1 MQNNI
6 QFLLANNESL
16 QHYLSQ
22 VKATEPLTLAE
33 EQALGRR
40 IMAGDRKALH
50 LLVEANLRFVLK
62 CINDMNIYVD
72 VPVEELIAAGNEGL
86 TIAAKRYDPSY
97 PNKFCSY
104 AVHHIQKA
112 INDAVKTWICAVA
125 MPDLQQEL
133 YRCMSLEN
141 TFDEEDEDKGLLNLI
156 STIPAASMPAEIAW
170 QTKEAKEHL
179 HAMLSQRLYP
189 GEVKL
194 LMGFAQ
200 MTYDGYNMAEI
211 AKEFGLPT
219 RKMKAIISALQKKV
233 RFHKL
238 LDAFREAA

>member
-6 QFLLANNESL
+6 QFLLANSESL

-62 CINDMNIYVD
+62 CINDMHIYVD
-72 VPVEELIAAGNEGL
+72 VPIEELIAAGNEGL
-86 TIAAKRYDPSY
+86 AIAAKRYDPNY
-97 PNKFCSY
+97 PNRFCSY
-104 AVHHIQKA
+104 AVHYIQKA
-112 INDAVKTWICAVA
+112 INDAIKIWISAVT
-125 MPDLQQEL
+125 MPDLHQEL
-133 YRCMSLEN
+133 YCCLSLEN

-156 STIPAASMPAEIAW
+156 STMPAASMPAEIAW

-179 HAMLSQRLYP
+179 HSMLSQWFYP

-194 LMGFAQ
+194 LMSFVQ
-200 MTYDGYNMAEI
+200 MANDGYNMAEI
-211 AKEFGLPT
+211 AKEFGLPI
-219 RKMKAIISALQKKV
+219 RKMKAIISNLLQKV
-233 RFHKL
+233 RFYKL
-238 LDAFREAA
+238 LDAFREVA

>member
-22 VKATEPLTLAE
+22 VKATKPLTLAE

-40 IMAGDRKALH
+40 IKAGDDKALH
-50 LLVEANLRFVLK
+50 QLVEANLRFVLK
-62 CINDMNIYVD
+62 CINDMNVYIN
-72 VPVEELIAAGNEGL
+72 VPIEELVAAGNEGL

-104 AVHHIQKA
+104 AVRHIKKA
-112 INDAVKTWICAVA
+112 VKDAIKTWISVVA
-125 MPDLQQEL
+125 MPDLQQEF
-133 YRCMSLEN
+133 YRCVSLEN
-141 TFDEEDEDKGLLNLI
+141 TFDEEDDDKGHLNLI
-156 STIPAASMPAEIAW
+156 STMPAASMPAEIAW

-179 HAMLSQRLYP
+179 HAMLSQWLYP

-200 MTYDGYNMAEI
+200 MTNDGYNMAEI

-219 RKMKAIISALQKKV
+219 RKMKTIISDLQEKV
-233 RFHKL
+233 RFYKL

>member
-6 QFLLANNESL
+6 QFLLANNKSL
-16 QHYLSQ
+16 YNYLNQ
-22 VKATEPLTLAE
+22 VKTTKPLTLAE

-40 IMAGDRKALH
+40 IKAGDHKALH
-50 LLVEANLRFVLK
+50 QLVKANLRFVLK

-72 VPVEELIAAGNEGL
+72 VPIEELIAAGNEGL
-86 TIAAKRYDPSY
+86 AIAAKRYDPSY
-97 PNKFCSY
+97 SNKFCSY
-104 AVHHIQKA
+104 AVHYIQKA
-112 INDAVKTWICAVA
+112 INDAIKTWISAVA

-133 YRCMSLEN
+133 YRCVSLEN

-156 STIPAASMPAEIAW
+156 STMPAASMPAEIVW

-189 GEVKL
+189 SEVKL
-194 LMGFAQ
+194 LMGFVQ
-200 MTYDGYNMAEI
+200 MTNDGYNMAEI

-219 RKMKAIISALQKKV
+219 KKMKTIISALLQKV
-233 RFHKL
+233 PFYKL
-238 LDAFREAA
+238 LDVFQEAD